1 MIIPAVFV
9 FLGTDGMTSGPSLT
23 FLSLPKVFASMG
35 AAGRFVGIAFFLMLG
50 FAALTSCVSVM
61 ETLVA
66 NCMELFHKSRK
77 KMCVIHRHLSS
88 RHRSYYLPWL
98 QTCSI

>member
-35 AAGRFVGIAFFLMLG
+35 AAGRFVGIAFF
-50 FAALTSCVSVM
+50 
-61 ETLVA
+61 
-66 NCMELFHKSRK
+66 
-77 KMCVIHRHLSS
+77 
-88 RHRSYYLPWL
+88 
-98 QTCSI
+98 